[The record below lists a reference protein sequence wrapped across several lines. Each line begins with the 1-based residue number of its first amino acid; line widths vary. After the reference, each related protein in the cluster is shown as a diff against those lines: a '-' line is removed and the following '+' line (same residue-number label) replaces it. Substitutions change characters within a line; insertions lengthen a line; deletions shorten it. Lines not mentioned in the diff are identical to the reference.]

1 MVKFLELFCGFG
13 TTTGVMNFGKI
24 MQFWLWNQ
32 NHHLQNHITSKREAQ
47 DGRDIKDGMA
57 AAAASQLAR
66 SLGCSDQKT
75 IIRRRCRP
83 RQKCNGDAVQIGRG
97 ICKGKKLER
106 KRSNTTLDARLN

>member
-32 NHHLQNHITSKREAQ
+32 NHHHQPNHITSKREAQ

-57 AAAASQLAR
+57 AAAAAASQPAR
-66 SLGCSDQKT
+66 SLGCSD
-75 IIRRRCRP
+75 
-83 RQKCNGDAVQIGRG
+83 
-97 ICKGKKLER
+97 
-106 KRSNTTLDARLN
+106 